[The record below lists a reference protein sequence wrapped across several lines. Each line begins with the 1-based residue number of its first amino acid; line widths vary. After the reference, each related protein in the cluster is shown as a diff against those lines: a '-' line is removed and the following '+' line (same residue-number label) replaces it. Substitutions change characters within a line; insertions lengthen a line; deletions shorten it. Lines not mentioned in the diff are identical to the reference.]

1 MGVLQGKGMP
11 VGQLEDDRREV
22 ENLQTQAAHDATKI
36 KQLEA
41 ALEARDAEINRLTE
55 VSSLQKKGKQ
65 KMCSLYKAADSP
77 CITNQDLFC
86 NSLH

>member
-1 MGVLQGKGMP
+1 MP

-36 KQLEA
+36 RQLEA

-55 VSSLQKKGKQ
+55 VSSLQKKG
-65 KMCSLYKAADSP
+65 
-77 CITNQDLFC
+77 
-86 NSLH
+86 